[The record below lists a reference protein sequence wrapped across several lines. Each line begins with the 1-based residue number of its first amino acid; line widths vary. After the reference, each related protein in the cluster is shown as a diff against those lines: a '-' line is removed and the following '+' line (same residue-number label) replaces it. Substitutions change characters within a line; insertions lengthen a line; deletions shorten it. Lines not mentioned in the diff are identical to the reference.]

1 MRNGAGPDPVARE
14 DVAMRILIA
23 DDHPIFRA
31 GLKEILGKEK
41 EVELIGEA
49 DSGQKVLE
57 LARKQRWDVVLL
69 DVTMPGKDGLE
80 ALQELRRERPK
91 LPVLVLSAHP
101 EDQLALRL
109 LKSGAAGYLTKDKA
123 PEVLF
128 TAVKKVLRGE
138 KYISES
144 LAEKVTLGVVSGET
158 QSLHEALSHREYQV
172 MRMIAAGNTIKV
184 IAGALFLSVRTV
196 STYRARVLEKMKMKT
211 NAELIRYALQNKL
224 VD

>member
-1 MRNGAGPDPVARE
+1 MK
-14 DVAMRILIA
+14 ILIV

-41 EVELIGEA
+41 EVKLIGEA
-49 DSGQKVLE
+49 DNGHKALE
-57 LARKQRWDVVLL
+57 LARKQRWDVVVL
-69 DVTMPGKDGLE
+69 DLTMPGKDGLE

-109 LKSGAAGYLTKDKA
+109 LKAGAAGYLTKDKA
-123 PEVLF
+123 PQVML
-128 TAVKKVLRGE
+128 AAIRKVLRGE

-144 LAEKVTLGVVSGET
+144 LAEKVTLDVVSGAT
-158 QSLHEALSHREYQV
+158 RSLHEALSHREYQV
-172 MRMIAAGNTIKV
+172 MRMIASGKTMKE
-184 IAGALFLSVRTV
+184 IAKELFLSVRTV
-196 STYRARVLEKMKMKT
+196 STYRARMLEKMNMKT

-224 VD
+224 VG

>member
-1 MRNGAGPDPVARE
+1 
-14 DVAMRILIA
+14 MRILIA

-31 GLKEILGKEK
+31 GLREILGKHK
-41 EVELIGEA
+41 EVEVIGEA
-49 DSGQKVLE
+49 ENGRNALE

-69 DVTMPGKDGLE
+69 DLTMPGKDGVE

-91 LPVLVLSAHP
+91 LPVLILSAHP

-138 KYISES
+138 KYISDS
-144 LAEKVTLGVVSGET
+144 LAEKVALHVVSGSA
-158 QSLHEALSHREYQV
+158 QSPHEALSDREYQV
-172 MRMIAAGNTIKV
+172 MRMIAAGKPV
-184 IAGALFLSVRTV
+184 KEIAEELFLSVRTV
-196 STYRARVLEKMKMKT
+196 STYRTRMLEKMNMKT
-211 NAELIRYALQNKL
+211 NADIIRYALRNKL